1 MQESV
6 HTAVSFIRARAA
18 TLGVTRESLKAD
30 IHVHFP
36 AGAVKKDGPSA
47 GVAILSALVS
57 LLTGRP
63 LSAHIAMT
71 GEISLRGDVLPVGG
85 VKEKI
90 IAAHR
95 QGVSRVVIPA
105 ENERDLE
112 DVPVEVRKALRVQPV
127 ETMAQALAAVFG
139 LPLPASA
146 PAPESAPAPDSRSEA
161 RRRAPSGAPK
171 DKAPSGASAVRRK
184 APNGAKT

>member
-1 MQESV
+1 
-6 HTAVSFIRARAA
+6 
-18 TLGVTRESLKAD
+18 
-30 IHVHFP
+30 
-36 AGAVKKDGPSA
+36 
-47 GVAILSALVS
+47 
-57 LLTGRP
+57 
-63 LSAHIAMT
+63 MT

-146 PAPESAPAPDSRSEA
+146 PAPESAPAPDSRSET
-161 RRRAPSGAPK
+161 RRRAQSGAPKNKAPSGAAAVRR
-171 DKAPSGASAVRRK
+171 KAPNGAGKVQAAEKRAGGRASKGASAVRRK
-184 APNGAKT
+184 APNGARKNKAPNGAKT